1 MHNQSIPVPL
11 LRGHH
16 YLKGI
21 WCTSMY
27 SNPYTPIGSLE
38 VDPDIWMLPGFVTV
52 PLSDPEVQKQLESGI
67 HLFLQWFTNTLYL
80 HCPSSHIHASTPR
93 YVDKKQEEEAKKWK
107 THWYNCQTK
116 TARGLWL
123 CTYTRTDWQNFKGM
137 TLRSRYYCKQQQVD
151 VCWNT

>member
-27 SNPYTPIGSLE
+27 THRQFGGGPRYMNA
-38 VDPDIWMLPGFVTV
+38 GFVTV

-80 HCPSSHIHASTPR
+80 HCPSSPIHASTPR
-93 YVDKKQEEEAKKWK
+93 YVDKKQEEEEEEAKKWK
-107 THWYNCQTK
+107 THRYNCQTK

-123 CTYTRTDWQNFKGM
+123 CTYTRTDWQNFKSM